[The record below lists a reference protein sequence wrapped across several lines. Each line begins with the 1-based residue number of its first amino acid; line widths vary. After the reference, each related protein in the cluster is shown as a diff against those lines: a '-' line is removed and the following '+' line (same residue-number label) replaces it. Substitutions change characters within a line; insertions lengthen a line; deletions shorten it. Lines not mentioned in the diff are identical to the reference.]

1 MMMAPTAIP
10 TGNDDP
16 RKLRELLQK
25 ASNLA
30 AHYRLSTVMVG
41 MSGNE
46 GDLLFPEMVNYVG
59 SALRVDDA
67 IFRMTRERA
76 VFMLTDADRPR
87 AEEIMQ
93 RLILGFHE
101 SFSPAKEPRIA
112 LEFFEVTPDTPD
124 VTVRDVL
131 PSLFRNGSASH

>member
-1 MMMAPTAIP
+1 MVATTPDP
-10 TGNDDP
+10 DRNDDP
-16 RKLRELLQK
+16 RKLRDLLQK
-25 ASNLA
+25 ASSLA
-30 AHYRLSTVMVG
+30 AEHRLCSVVVG
-41 MSGNE
+41 MSGIE

-59 SALRVDDA
+59 SALRMDDA

-101 SFSPAKEPRIA
+101 SFTPVQEPEVC
-112 LEFFEVTPDTPD
+112 LEFFEVTPETAE
-124 VTVRDVL
+124 VSVREVL
-131 PSLFRNGSASH
+131 PSLFRNAPRGS